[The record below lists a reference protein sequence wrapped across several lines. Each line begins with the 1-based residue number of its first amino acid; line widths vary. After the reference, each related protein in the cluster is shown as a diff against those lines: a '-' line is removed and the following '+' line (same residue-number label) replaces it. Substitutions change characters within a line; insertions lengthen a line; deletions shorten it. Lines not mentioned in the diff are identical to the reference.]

1 MPTLNDKVRRAN
13 PIQAYLARHLQ
24 VAVAALGRI
33 ARAPLA
39 SLLTVLV
46 ISITLALPAALHL
59 LVKNALLLS
68 GGWESAVDF
77 SVYFEPGLDEDTAT
91 QLAAIIEKR
100 GDVASVEFI
109 GADEALEEFRKNGG
123 FAAAL
128 DGLDSNPLPHALVVR
143 PDKDADEATIRV
155 LKEDLQNLPETDLVQ
170 LDTEWVQRFLAIL
183 DVVRRGVTI
192 AAVLLAVAVVIVIGN
207 TVRLDIQN
215 RQQEIVVTK
224 LVGASNG
231 FIRRPFLY
239 SGLLYGFLGGVLA
252 LALIWIT
259 LTLMGEPVRTLAGLY
274 ASGFALKGLSLKEAG
289 LLVAA
294 GGALGWLGS
303 WIATARHLRRIE
315 PR

>member
-1 MPTLNDKVRRAN
+1 MPTLNDNVRRAN
-13 PIQAYLARHLQ
+13 PVAAYFSRHLQ

-59 LVKNALLLS
+59 TVKNALLLS

-77 SVYFEPGLDEDTAT
+77 SVYFQPGLDEDAAK
-91 QLAAIIEKR
+91 QLATVIAKR
-100 GDVASVEFI
+100 ADVASVEFI
-109 GADEALEEFRKNGG
+109 GATEALKEFKASAG
-123 FAAAL
+123 FGAAL
-128 DGLDSNPLPHALVVR
+128 EGLDANPLPHALVVR
-143 PDKDADEATIRV
+143 PDASANETTIAV

-183 DVVRRGVTI
+183 DLIERGVTI
-192 AAVLLAVAVVIVIGN
+192 AAALLAIAVVIVIGN
-207 TVRLDIQN
+207 TIRLDIQN

-239 SGLLYGFLGGVLA
+239 SGLLFGLLGGIVALILLWVTLA
-252 LALIWIT
+252 L
-259 LTLMGEPVRTLAGLY
+259 MDEPVKALAGLY
-274 ASGFALKGLSLKEAG
+274 ASGFSLRGLDPGESA
-289 LLVAA
+289 LLVSA
-294 GGALGWLGS
+294 GAVLGWLGS
-303 WIATARHLRRIE
+303 WIAAARHLRRIE